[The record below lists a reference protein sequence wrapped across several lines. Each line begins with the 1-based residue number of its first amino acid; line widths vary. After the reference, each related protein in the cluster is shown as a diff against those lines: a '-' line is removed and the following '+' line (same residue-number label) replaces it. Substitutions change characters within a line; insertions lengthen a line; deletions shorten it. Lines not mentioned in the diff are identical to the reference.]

1 MSFIREKYDELLR
14 MMKTSDIDNTKL
26 ALSIIEENRKPGDLP
41 YVMMLYKNKGR
52 TSSAIWVDHAPKTMK
67 ILANKNYSS
76 YMTILTDIASSNIR
90 DKAKIEGAE
99 FVLNKLNAEIL
110 HALHS
115 SGYTYIKSIKTECEN
130 HEQ

>member
-26 ALSIIEENRKPGDLP
+26 ALTIIEENRKKADLP

-52 TSSAIWVDHAPKTMK
+52 ASSETWVDHAPKTMK
-67 ILANKNYSS
+67 VLANQNYSS
-76 YMTILTDIASSNIR
+76 YMTILTDIAASDIT

-99 FVLNKLNAEIL
+99 FVLNQLNAEIL
-110 HALHS
+110 NALHN
-115 SGYTYIKSIKTECEN
+115 SGYSYIKSIKTECGN
-130 HEQ
+130 YEQ